1 MRSSKEALG
10 AFEQRRRLSK
20 FVAKIVAEFGI
31 GLALII
37 EVLLFSQLSPYFFT
51 TENILNVSLQTSIT
65 AIIAVGMT
73 LVILTA
79 GIDLSVGALVALSG
93 VIATSVLK
101 LGLPF
106 SASFPLAVLA
116 GLTMGAISGALAGS
130 FITRFNITPFIVT
143 LALMTIW
150 RGAAYLYTDGRPIWG
165 LPEEFSVLG
174 SGRVL
179 EVPVP
184 TIIMIAV
191 YVVAYVALKH
201 TRFGRHVYA
210 VGGNKE
216 AARLSGIN
224 TNRTLMEVYIMCG
237 VLTAL
242 SGILLASRMN
252 SGQPNAGLMY
262 ELDVI
267 AAVVV
272 GGTSLFGGRG
282 SVIGT
287 FIGAMLIGVLRN
299 GLNLLNV
306 GSYVQMVVLG
316 VVILLAVMLDQVRK
330 R

>member
-1 MRSSKEALG
+1 MPTE
-10 AFEQRRRLSK
+10 RRNRLSDFATK
-20 FVAKIVAEFGI
+20 MIGEFGI
-31 GLALII
+31 SIALLI
-37 EVLLFSQLSPYFFT
+37 EVILFSQLSPYFFT
-51 TENILNVSLQTSIT
+51 AENILNVSLQISIT

-79 GIDLSVGALVALSG
+79 GIDLSVGALVAWSG
-93 VIATSVLK
+93 VIATSVLQLK
-101 LGLPF
+101 LPF
-106 SASFPLAVLA
+106 AAAFTLSLIA
-116 GLTMGAISGALAGS
+116 GLCIGAFSGALAGF
-130 FITRFNITPFIVT
+130 FITRLNITPFIVT

-150 RGAAYLYTDGRPIWG
+150 RGAAYMYTDGRPIWG
-165 LPEEFSVLG
+165 LPDAFSTLG
-174 SGRVL
+174 SGRVFGIPL
-179 EVPVP
+179 P
-184 TIIMIAV
+184 TIIMIAI
-191 YVVAYVALKH
+191 YLIAYVILTK
-201 TRFGRHVYA
+201 TRFGRHIYA

-216 AARLSGIN
+216 AARLSGIS
-224 TNRTLMEVYIMCG
+224 TERVLMQVYVICG
-237 VLTAL
+237 MLAAL

-252 SGQPNAGLMY
+252 SGQPNAGQMY

-282 SVIGT
+282 SIVGT

-330 R
+330 K